1 MTMRLPRA
9 RLARAPALLA
19 NSLLIGLAACVSP
32 PAMGPPWDP
41 TRRGYVDYPPTTVI
55 EPGDR
60 GRVDALG
67 NLEITVRALGA

>member
-1 MTMRLPRA
+1 MRLPRA

-41 TRRGYVDYPPTTVI
+41 TEKGLYVDWLSAPDADDSRAAAPP
-55 EPGDR
+55 
-60 GRVDALG
+60 
-67 NLEITVRALGA
+67 RA

>member
-9 RLARAPALLA
+9 RLARAPVLFA
-19 NSLLIGLAACVSP
+19 NSLLIGLATCVSP
-32 PAMGPPWDP
+32 PAMGPD
-41 TRRGYVDYPPTTVI
+41 REGVYVDYPPTTVI

>member
-1 MTMRLPRA
+1 
-9 RLARAPALLA
+9 
-19 NSLLIGLAACVSP
+19 
-32 PAMGPPWDP
+32 MGPSWDP
-41 TRRGYVDYPPTTVI
+41 TEKRLYVDYPPPTVI